1 MAVRDLLVH
10 LDSTPRAKER
20 LRLALALA
28 RRHGARVTAV
38 FGEGTSL
45 GGTLL
50 GRRSPQAMER
60 AAAETRASFETA
72 TRGAGVDA
80 SWLSIAPGEPAD
92 VIGWIA
98 ICSRYFDLCVLG
110 QHDPDRED
118 SLPADVAEQVLAQS
132 GRPALVVPYAGEYPD
147 AGRRVL
153 VAWTGSAEAA
163 RAVNDALPLLR
174 TADQVVVLSA
184 QAPPR
189 VEPSVPFPSLDIVAH
204 LRAHGVEVTRET
216 TIVEGIALA
225 DLILNRAAD
234 LGSDLVVMGAHGT
247 SALPFFGRSFAA
259 RDALRTMT
267 APFFLSR

>member
-1 MAVRDLLVH
+1 MAIRNLLVH
-10 LDSTPRAKER
+10 LDSTPRSTAR
-20 LRLALALA
+20 LHLAIALA

-38 FGEGTSL
+38 FGEGASL

-60 AAAETRASFETA
+60 VEREARETFESA
-72 TRGAGVDA
+72 TRGAGLDA
-80 SWLSIAPGEPAD
+80 SWLAIAPGEPAD

-98 ICSRYFDLCVLG
+98 ICSRYFDLCLLG

-118 SLPADVAEQVLAQS
+118 SLPPDLPEQVLAQS
-132 GRPALVVPYAGEYPD
+132 GRPVLVVPYAGQYPD

-174 TADQVVVLSA
+174 TADQVVLLSA

-189 VEPSVPFPSLDIVAH
+189 AEASVPTPSLDIVAH
-204 LRAHGVEVTRET
+204 LRAHGVQASRET
-216 TIVEGIALA
+216 AVVEGIALA

-267 APFFLSR
+267 APFLLSR

>member
-1 MAVRDLLVH
+1 MAIRNLLVH

-20 LRLALALA
+20 IRLTIALA
-28 RRHGARVTAV
+28 RRHGARVAAV

-60 AAAETRASFETA
+60 AASEARESFETA
-72 TRGAGVDA
+72 TRGAGIDA
-80 SWLSIAPGEPAD
+80 RWLAIAPGELAD

-118 SLPADVAEQVLAQS
+118 SLPADLAEQVLAQS
-132 GRPALVVPYAGEYPD
+132 GRPVLVVPYAGEYPD

-189 VEPSVPFPSLDIVAH
+189 TPSVPFPSLDILAH
-204 LRAHGVEVTRET
+204 LRAHGVEATRET

-225 DLILNRAAD
+225 DLVLNRAAE

-247 SALPFFGRSFAA
+247 SALPFFGRSVAA

-267 APFFLSR
+267 APFLLSR

>member
-1 MAVRDLLVH
+1 MAIRNLLVH
-10 LDSTPRAKER
+10 LDSTPRAKAR
-20 LRLALALA
+20 LRLAIALA
-28 RRHGARVTAV
+28 RRHGARIAGV

-50 GRRSPQAMER
+50 GRRSPQAMDR
-60 AAAETRASFETA
+60 AAGEAREAFEVA
-72 TRGAGVDA
+72 TRGTGIDA
-80 SWLSIAPGEPAD
+80 SWLAIAPGEPAD

-98 ICSRYFDLCVLG
+98 ICARYFDLCVLG

-118 SLPADVAEQVLAQS
+118 SLPPDVAEQVLAQS
-132 GRPALVVPYAGEYPD
+132 GRPVLVVPYAGEYPD

-174 TADQVVVLSA
+174 TADRVVLLSA

-189 VEPSVPFPSLDIVAH
+189 AEPSAPVPSLDILAH
-204 LRAHGVEVTRET
+204 LRAHGVEATRET
-216 TIVEGIALA
+216 TFVEEIALA

-247 SALPFFGRSFAA
+247 SALPFFGRGFAA
-259 RDALRTMT
+259 RAALRTMT
-267 APFFLSR
+267 APFLLSR